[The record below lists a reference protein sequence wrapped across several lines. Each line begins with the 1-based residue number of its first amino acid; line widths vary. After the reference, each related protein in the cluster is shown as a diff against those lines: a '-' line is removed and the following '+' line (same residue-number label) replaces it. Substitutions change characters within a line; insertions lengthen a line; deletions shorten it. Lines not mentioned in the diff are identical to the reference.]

1 MKQRHIFRP
10 IVAALCYPCPPPMQ
24 NDINLVVSVKCR
36 LAATPMPRHLPIE
49 LISIV
54 LQHLSLFPK
63 KPRIIREW
71 LRETSLISRAWLY
84 PSRTILFRTFSL
96 REDPLDWM
104 DDPRYLQAPRLLFF
118 AMNPHLSSFVS
129 RLFLMEAPPFNIS
142 IEDLVRWLPLVFPRV
157 TWLKI
162 ATLTANLVVP
172 TTNAWIFTVVFA
184 FPLLHQL
191 DIDMQQSIP
200 AWPHVYPPPA
210 NKFISIHRLNMYT
223 NSMTALYVISG
234 LAVTMSTRTLHS
246 VTLSYD
252 DFQPHDVVQCQKVLN
267 EFEALSYLE
276 IQCAHAQLDENI
288 HETIRCANGHS
299 ALPTNHTLAC

>member
-1 MKQRHIFRP
+1 
-10 IVAALCYPCPPPMQ
+10 MQ
-24 NDINLVVSVKCR
+24 NDIDIVGSTRCHPI
-36 LAATPMPRHLPIE
+36 ATPMPRHFPVE
-49 LISIV
+49 LISMI
-54 LQHLSLFPK
+54 LRHLSLFPK
-63 KPRIIREW
+63 KPRVIREW
-71 LRETSLISRAWLY
+71 LRETSLISHAWLY

-172 TTNAWIFTVVFA
+172 TVNAWIFTVVFA
-184 FPLLHQL
+184 FPSLHHL

-200 AWPHVYPPPA
+200 AWPHAYPRPS
-210 NKFISIHRLNMYT
+210 NKSISIHRLNMYT
-223 NSMTALYVISG
+223 NSMTAHYVISG
-234 LAVTMSTRTLHS
+234 LAATMSTRTMQSL
-246 VTLSYD
+246 TLSYD
-252 DFQPHDVVQCQKVLN
+252 DFQPHEVVQCQRILN
-267 EFEALSYLE
+267 EFEALQYLE

-288 HETIRCANGHS
+288 HETIRCANGH
-299 ALPTNHTLAC
+299 PTLSIDRILAC